1 MYIASLFYFSSYCY
15 FTLQA
20 RFAWMNWLDGKD
32 GGWAHLWALAWLCM
46 YTHWLFLIRLG
57 GLDGSSFLE

>member
-1 MYIASLFYFSSYCY
+1 
-15 FTLQA
+15 
-20 RFAWMNWLDGKD
+20 MNWLDGKD